1 MPLTNSRNLLDAT
14 LHRSHHAVQSRPE
27 PNPQISA
34 MPRQTTTEAS
44 QARKIKALDSNLV
57 QLSRDISNLE
67 KDVARLTAIA
77 QSPTTPNLKGEIE
90 TLKTSLTHSLSSE
103 QEMRAFAQET
113 QEEWE
118 RVEKTLRDENLAL
131 KQELGEASRELKRVK
146 RQLNGKIAVPFMR
159 RLLQERGR

>member
-1 MPLTNSRNLLDAT
+1 
-14 LHRSHHAVQSRPE
+14 
-27 PNPQISA
+27 

-57 QLSRDISNLE
+57 KLSRDISNLE

-90 TLKTSLTHSLSSE
+90 TLKTSLTHALSSE
-103 QEMRAFAQET
+103 QEMRVFAQET

-118 RVEKTLRDENLAL
+118 RVEKTLRDENRTL
-131 KQELGEASRELKRVK
+131 KQELGDASRELKRVK

-159 RLLQERGR
+159 RLLQERGRLVEIVKPEDDAPEEEIQEEIE

>member
-1 MPLTNSRNLLDAT
+1 
-14 LHRSHHAVQSRPE
+14 
-27 PNPQISA
+27 

-90 TLKTSLTHSLSSE
+90 TLKTSLTHALSSE

-118 RVEKTLRDENLAL
+118 RVEKALRDENRTL
-131 KQELGEASRELKRVK
+131 KQELGEAGRELKRVK

-159 RLLQERGR
+159 RLLQERGRLVEIVKPEDDSGEEEVQEDIE

>member
-1 MPLTNSRNLLDAT
+1 
-14 LHRSHHAVQSRPE
+14 
-27 PNPQISA
+27 
-34 MPRQTTTEAS
+34 MPRQTTAEAS

-90 TLKTSLTHSLSSE
+90 TLKTSLTHTLSSE

-118 RVEKTLRDENLAL
+118 RVEKALRDENRTL
-131 KQELGEASRELKRVK
+131 KQEFVEASRELKKVK
-146 RQLNGKIAVPFMR
+146 RQLNGKVAVPFMR
-159 RLLQERGR
+159 RLLQERGRLVEIVKPEDDACEEEVQEEIE